1 MRDRGRESLPRRV
14 VVSVGA
20 GLVACLVSLHAAQ
33 ALGAASLPDFSS
45 YVSREESIVVS
56 IATVTLRRRAADGAD
71 EPSADE
77 PIVPDRPTDI
87 GSALE
92 RHPIRK
98 LASGLIV
105 SSDGHILTSAHGVSG
120 ARELTVRLADGREFV
135 GRLLG
140 SDDVSDVALVKIEA
154 QRLPEASLG
163 NPDEVGVGD
172 WVSAIGSPFGLD
184 ASVTAG
190 IVSAKR
196 LLPGTGGISFIQ
208 TDVAVNPGSSGSPL
222 FNLRGQ
228 VIGINSMVYTMSGG
242 YQGVSFA
249 LPIDVAMGIARQ
261 LRAGGRVVR
270 GELGLSVQ
278 EVTPG
283 LAQAF
288 GLQRAIGAIVV
299 RVARGGTADVAGMRV
314 GDIVLGVGDAAEMS
328 YAAIQRT
335 VEEHAPGTRL
345 VLAVWRDR
353 MVRAVAVEVTANA
366 TPSPTTAPA
375 QPQGD
380 RLGIVLAPAQQAEGR
395 QRAENGVEV
404 REAHGMALRAG
415 IAPGDRILSVNE
427 TPVRGAAEYRAALER
442 LPADGYVALLVLRD
456 GALSFFALGSTGPAR

>member
-1 MRDRGRESLPRRV
+1 MRGRGREGLPRRAG
-14 VVSVGA
+14 VSVGA
-20 GLVACLVSLHAAQ
+20 IVVACTVSLHTVQ
-33 ALGAASLPDFSS
+33 TLGAAPPPDFSA

-56 IATVTLRRRAADGAD
+56 ILTVTLARRGTDTEDDA
-71 EPSADE
+71 SADE
-77 PIVPDRPTDI
+77 PIVPERPAGI
-87 GSALE
+87 GAGLE
-92 RHPIRK
+92 RRPIRG
-98 LASGLIV
+98 LASGIVV
-105 SSDGHILTSAHGVSG
+105 SSDGHIVTSAHAVAG

-140 SDDVSDVALVKIEA
+140 SDDVSDVALIKIEA
-154 QRLPEASLG
+154 QRLPEPSLG
-163 NPDEVGVGD
+163 NPDEVVVGD

-228 VIGINSMVYTMSGG
+228 VIGMNSMVYTMSGG

-249 LPIDVAMGIARQ
+249 LPIDVAMGVVRQ
-261 LRAGGRVVR
+261 LQAGGQVVR

-288 GLQRAIGAIVV
+288 GLQRAVGAIVV
-299 RVARGGTADVAGMRV
+299 RVARGSTADVAGMRV
-314 GDIVLGVGDAAEMS
+314 GDIVLGVGDDAEMS

-335 VEEHAPGTRL
+335 IEKHSAGTRL
-345 VLAVWRDR
+345 ALAVWRNR
-353 MVRAVAVEVTANA
+353 QVRAVAVAVTATANS
-366 TPSPTTAPA
+366 TPGTAPT
-375 QPQGD
+375 PPEGD
-380 RLGIVLAPAQQAEGR
+380 RLGIVLAPAQPGDGR
-395 QRAENGVEV
+395 QRAQNGVEV
-404 REAHGMALRAG
+404 RGAHGMALRAG

-427 TPVRGAAEYRAALER
+427 TPVREAAEYRAALAR
-442 LPADGYVALLVLRD
+442 LPVDGYVALLVLRD
-456 GALSFFALGSTGPAR
+456 GALSFFALGSNGPAR